1 MWVSEVCGG
10 GLGIRRAA
18 LMFGFRAV
26 SILLVAAA
34 MLAAAAAAASEMV
47 ERQDLLAVFDDHGV
61 SGTFVAYDVAAGR
74 AVAVD
79 PERAARRLIPAST
92 FKVANSLIALETGV
106 IADADEIVP
115 YGGKPQPIK
124 AWEADMSIRH
134 AIRVSNVPVYQEL
147 ARRIGLPRYRVW
159 LDRLGYGNA
168 DPGDQVDVF
177 WLRGPLAI
185 SAVEQTRFLARLAR
199 RDLPAS
205 DRSQGLVR
213 DILRIERGDG
223 YALYAKTGWSI
234 ASTPQLGW
242 WVGWVERGDALHTFA
257 LNIDMHANAD
267 ARKRI
272 PLGRALLAKL
282 DLFQFRG
289 Q

>member
-1 MWVSEVCGG
+1 MSIVGSSAAILSVTAAGAAEM
-10 GLGIRRAA
+10 IERADLA
-18 LMFGFRAV
+18 EIFAGYG
-26 SILLVAAA
+26 VA
-34 MLAAAAAAASEMV
+34 
-47 ERQDLLAVFDDHGV
+47 
-61 SGTFVAYDVAAGR
+61 GTFVAYDVAADR
-74 AVAVD
+74 DIAVD
-79 PERAARRLIPAST
+79 PDRAARRLIPAST

-124 AWEADMSIRH
+124 AWEADMSIRD

-147 ARRIGLPRYRVW
+147 ARRVGLAGYRTW

-168 DPGDQVDVF
+168 DPGDQVDGF

-205 DRSQGLVR
+205 DRSQELVR
-213 DILRIERGDG
+213 DILRIESGDG

-257 LNIDMHANAD
+257 LNIDMLSNAD

-272 PLGRALLAKL
+272 PLGRALLTEL
-282 DLFQFRG
+282 DLLQPQR
-289 Q
+289 

>member
-1 MWVSEVCGG
+1 MWVSGVCGS
-10 GLGIRRAA
+10 GLGIWRAA
-18 LMFGFRAV
+18 LIFRFCAV
-26 SILLVAAA
+26 SILVVAAA
-34 MLAAAAAAASEMV
+34 MLAAAAAGASEMV

-61 SGTFVAYDVAAGR
+61 TGAFVAYDVAADR

-79 PERAARRLIPAST
+79 PDRAARRLIPAST

-124 AWEADMSIRH
+124 AWEADMSIRQ

-147 ARRIGLPRYRVW
+147 ARRIGLPRYRAW

-213 DILRIERGDG
+213 DILRIEQGDG
-223 YALYAKTGWSI
+223 YVLYAKTGWSI

-257 LNIDMHANAD
+257 LNIDMHANTD

-272 PLGRALLAKL
+272 TLGRALLAKL
-282 DLFQFRG
+282 DLL
-289 Q
+289 

>member
-1 MWVSEVCGG
+1 MGIGVCSGHPG
-10 GLGIRRAA
+10 TWRVLWRSVCRITLAIAFSAGL
-18 LMFGFRAV
+18 V
-26 SILLVAAA
+26 PAAA
-34 MLAAAAAAASEMV
+34 GAAEMIERADLAS
-47 ERQDLLAVFDDHGV
+47 VFADHGV
-61 SGTFVAYDVAAGR
+61 AGTFVVYDVAADRGI
-74 AVAVD
+74 VVD
-79 PERAARRLIPAST
+79 PDRAARRLIPAST

-124 AWEADMSIRH
+124 AWEADMSIRD

-147 ARRIGLPRYRVW
+147 ARRVGLQRYRAW
-159 LDRLGYGNA
+159 LVRLDYGNA
-168 DPGDQVDVF
+168 DPGDAVETF

-199 RDLPAS
+199 HELAAS
-205 DRSQGLVR
+205 DRSQRLVR
-213 DILRIERGDG
+213 DILRIESGDG
-223 YALYAKTGWSI
+223 PTLYAKTGWSI
-234 ASTPQLGW
+234 AGTPQLGW

-272 PLGRALLAKL
+272 PLGRALLASL
-282 DLFQFRG
+282 GLL
-289 Q
+289 

>member
-1 MWVSEVCGG
+1 MCVFGVRGGRTGVWRAVHGAVWRGMWVAVVSAVILSASAAGAAEMTE
-10 GLGIRRAA
+10 RADLA
-18 LMFGFRAV
+18 EIFAAQG
-26 SILLVAAA
+26 VA
-34 MLAAAAAAASEMV
+34 
-47 ERQDLLAVFDDHGV
+47 
-61 SGTFVAYDVAAGR
+61 GTFVAYDVAADR
-74 AVAVD
+74 AIAVD
-79 PERAARRLIPAST
+79 PDRAARRLIPAST

-147 ARRIGLPRYRVW
+147 ARRIGLPRYRAW

-205 DRSQGLVR
+205 DRSQELVR

-242 WVGWVERGDALHTFA
+242 WVGWVERGDTLHTFA

-282 DLFQFRG
+282 GLL
-289 Q
+289 